1 MSSSV
6 SIPFTK
12 TSIALQD
19 LSSTH
24 LSSAPSEHLFQRH
37 QSVLDTIQQAT
48 LCWHTS
54 FKGTQTSH
62 SCPTFHQLPRLG
74 VPTKLYVLHRLVTG
88 TDSASKCAH
97 RALVERAPSSRTQ
110 QEELQERLGQV
121 VKASV
126 QCDLTMQWF
135 HVNAHEQMLALG
147 DREMMN
153 IVGEIDDPYV
163 QNALKLWRHFP
174 DLFDYFVPLNVQYTY
189 EKQLHCSCVHRWA
202 WDERTY
208 ELEVFTPR
216 QSLPNAKLHHICY
229 RITMMSLLDT
239 NRCKHV
245 RLKWFPSKCTKEL
258 GRHRPHRHQHHCCS
272 QTPVPST
279 TTIWNPYQINT
290 GATYRNTCNSVTIW
304 RSEEAGKTFLHE
316 MMHGYGWDFDT
327 PEHLVHDWVFRHFAV
342 HSKTEIRFYEAYVE
356 TWATLLNVYMT
367 VLYYHGTRNTRN
379 TRNTHKRKIP
389 STTRKHKNKN
399 KNNSRRHTRTST
411 TTISQQATHAI
422 RALVHA
428 EQQFVLFQVAK
439 VLVHSG
445 FERWQDFFTDS
456 ASATQ
461 SSSHPLFQQTT
472 SVFSYFIIR
481 SAHLWDVGWFV
492 QRFRS
497 PNFHRHQTPA
507 LFDEWLAHLLT
518 VYRTPK
524 YASTID
530 TRMKWIRAHL
540 TKQKK
545 KSLVLDTMRMT
556 CVESV

>member
-12 TSIALQD
+12 TSITLQNRFNAHA
-19 LSSTH
+19 SV
-24 LSSAPSEHLFQRH
+24 APSVHLFQHH
-37 QSVLDTIQQAT
+37 QSIHDTIHQAT
-48 LCWHTS
+48 VRWHTS
-54 FKGTQTSH
+54 FAGTQTNH
-62 SCPTFHQLPRLG
+62 SCPTFHQLPRLS
-74 VPTKLYVLHRLVTG
+74 VPTKIYVLHRLVTG
-88 TDSASKCAH
+88 TDSASQCAH
-97 RALVERAPSSRTQ
+97 RSLVERAPSSQTQ
-110 QEELQERLGQV
+110 REELRERLGHA
-121 VKASV
+121 VKAPTL
-126 QCDLTMQWF
+126 CDLEMQWF

-147 DREMMN
+147 DRELMHA
-153 IVGEIDDPYV
+153 VGEIDDPYV

-189 EKQLHCSCVHRWA
+189 EKQLHCSCVHRWV

-216 QSLPNAKLHHICY
+216 TSLSKAKLHHICY
-229 RITMMSLLDT
+229 RITMMSLLDA

-258 GRHRPHRHQHHCCS
+258 GRHRPHCCS
-272 QTPVPST
+272 KAPVPT
-279 TTIWNPYQINT
+279 TPLVWNPYQINT
-290 GATYRNTCNSVTIW
+290 GATYRNTCHSVTIW

-316 MMHGYGWDFDT
+316 MMHGYGWDFDP
-327 PEHLVHDWVFRHFAV
+327 PEHLVRNWVFRHFAV

-367 VLYYHGTRNTRN
+367 VSYYHNTIH
-379 TRNTHKRKIP
+379 NTHIRKMT
-389 STTRKHKNKN
+389 STARKYKKNKN
-399 KNNSRRHTRTST
+399 TKRTRAHT
-411 TTISQQATHAI
+411 TTPNQTAHIILSLI
-422 RALVHA
+422 RT

-439 VLVHSG
+439 VLVRSG
-445 FERWQDFFTDS
+445 FERWQDFFTDH
-456 ASATQ
+456 ASATLPP
-461 SSSHPLFQQTT
+461 SHPLFQQTT
-472 SVFSYFIIR
+472 SVFSYFVIR

-518 VYRTPK
+518 VYRTST
-524 YASTID
+524 YASAINTQ
-530 TRMKWIRAHL
+530 MKWIRARL

-545 KSLVLDTMRMT
+545 HSLVLDSMRMT